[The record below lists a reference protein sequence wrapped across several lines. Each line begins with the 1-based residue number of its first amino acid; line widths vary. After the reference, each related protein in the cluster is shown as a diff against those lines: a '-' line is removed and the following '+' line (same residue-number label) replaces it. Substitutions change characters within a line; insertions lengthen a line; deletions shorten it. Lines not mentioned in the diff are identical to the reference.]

1 MLLERMLLQ
10 LVAFAVIALIIGVAA
25 SRH

>member
-1 MLLERMLLQ
+1 MLLERMVLQ
-10 LVAFAVIALIIGVAA
+10 LAAFAVIALIVGVAA